1 MIERWYMLPL
11 ILFNIVV
18 DMWSIVI
25 ARVKEDGEVGGLI
38 PQITILFMEHDL
50 KNVVNMK
57 LMYVVQV

>member
-18 DMWSIVI
+18 DMWSILI